1 MDACVAGSTP
11 ATTRRRITSDPDARR
26 AHRRE
31 EAALNTLS
39 PREIQSRIRSGA
51 TVAELADES
60 GMDVA
65 AIERF
70 SGPVLAERA
79 WISEQARACVVR
91 PGNEDLETLV
101 QRDVRGKGAGELV
114 WDSWRRGDGRWTV
127 VAALGDDAPISTWLY
142 DPRSRSVQPE
152 DAASHRLA
160 SEDVVVPLRPTT
172 STVALPR
179 DEVQDAAHDQDALI
193 DADAIPAP
201 SAPADADEDEASLE
215 PDAPASPAPEPAA
228 TEPARAKSRK
238 GRRASVPRWDEIL
251 FGANQTDA

>member
-1 MDACVAGSTP
+1 MDGYVAGSTP
-11 ATTRRRITSDPDARR
+11 ATPSRRLTSDLDARR

-51 TVAELADES
+51 TVAELAEES

-79 WISEQARACVVR
+79 WVSEQARACVVR

-101 QRDVRGKGAGELV
+101 QRDVRGKGDGLV
-114 WDSWRRGDGRWTV
+114 WDSWRRPDGRWTV
-127 VAALGDDAPISTWLY
+127 VAAIGDDSPVSTWVY
-142 DPRSRSVQPE
+142 DPRSRSIQPD

-172 STVALPR
+172 STVSLPR
-179 DEVQDAAHDQDALI
+179 EEPEPERAPVAAK
-193 DADAIPAP
+193 
-201 SAPADADEDEASLE
+201 
-215 PDAPASPAPEPAA
+215 PDVDPEPADDVTA
-228 TEPARAKSRK
+228 AAQPAHADAKDAPEESEQAQPEPARAKSRK

-251 FGANQTDA
+251 FGAGQSDA

>member
-1 MDACVAGSTP
+1 MGGYVAGSTP
-11 ATTRRRITSDPDARR
+11 ATPSRRLTSDLDARR

-51 TVAELADES
+51 TVAELAEES
-60 GMDVA
+60 GMDAA

-79 WISEQARACVVR
+79 WVSEQARACVVR

-101 QRDVRGKGAGELV
+101 QRDVRGKAEGTLA
-114 WDSWRRGDGRWTV
+114 WDSWRRPDGRWTV
-127 VAALGDDAPISTWLY
+127 VASVGDDSPVSTWVY
-142 DPRSRSVQPE
+142 DARSRSVQPD

-160 SEDVVVPLRPTT
+160 SEDVVVPLRPTS
-172 STVALPR
+172 STVSLPR
-179 DEVQDAAHDQDALI
+179 EEPAVAPPPAA
-193 DADAIPAP
+193 PAP
-201 SAPADADEDEASLE
+201 IDVKDD
-215 PDAPASPAPEPAA
+215 ASPAIAPERTSDEHAPDTHVADEPEKPAS
-228 TEPARAKSRK
+228 EPARGKSRK

-251 FGANQTDA
+251 FGAGQSDA

>member
-1 MDACVAGSTP
+1 MDGYVAGSTP
-11 ATTRRRITSDPDARR
+11 ATPSRRLTSDLDARR

-51 TVAELADES
+51 TVAELAEES

-79 WISEQARACVVR
+79 WVSEQARACVVR

-101 QRDVRGKGAGELV
+101 QRDVRGKGDGLV
-114 WDSWRRGDGRWTV
+114 WDSWRRPDGRWTV
-127 VAALGDDAPISTWLY
+127 VAAIGDDSPVSTWVY
-142 DPRSRSVQPE
+142 DPRSRSIQPD

-172 STVALPR
+172 STVSLPR
-179 DEVQDAAHDQDALI
+179 E
-193 DADAIPAP
+193 
-201 SAPADADEDEASLE
+201 E
-215 PDAPASPAPEPAA
+215 PEPAPVA
-228 TEPARAKSRK
+228 AKPDVDPEPADDVTAAAQPTHADANDAPEESEQAQPEPARVKSRK

-251 FGANQTDA
+251 FGAGQSDA